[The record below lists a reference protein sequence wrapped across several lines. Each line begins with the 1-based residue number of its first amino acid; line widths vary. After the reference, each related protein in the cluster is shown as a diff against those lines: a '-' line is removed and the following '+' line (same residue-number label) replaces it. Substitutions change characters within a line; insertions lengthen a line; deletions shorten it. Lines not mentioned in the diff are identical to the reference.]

1 MAEFIN
7 YIIDSPI
14 QPIKTNVLWVKKG
27 VLHYY
32 NKKWIPITGGGS
44 GNIISPII
52 NGIGEYSAIL
62 SYSDNEALNTS
73 SVAFGYGL
81 ISNNFAEASFG
92 RFNNSIKSED
102 ISKATLFSIGNGT
115 KTYRQ
120 NVFEIKENGDIYING
135 RIESLQSI
143 LYNLENDPLKDKYSS
158 LEERLQNLDSY
169 TKDNIRLLLNSIE
182 LNNSKILEN
191 TTRINSNSSD
201 IEEIKSFL
209 EYLKNYIDISDSEL
223 ESIFERYKTDID
235 GALIE
240 LRTSISQTAEEIRLE
255 AEKTKKEID
264 GKLSEYKSSLSLT
277 AEEILAEVSRVEKDA
292 NDKIVEANSLISQ
305 TAESIRTEVS
315 RIETD
320 IDGRIRDTN
329 SKIEQTAGSI
339 RSEVNEIN
347 RTLDEKIT
355 KNHSEI
361 TQTANEIN
369 LKVEG
374 VEGFLNNKASKLEA
388 EIKVTKDS
396 IALQVAELNT
406 KDNELEQAIQN
417 NSAQIQLNS
426 KEIGLKVNQEQFD
439 KLSGKVNENTA
450 AIKLNADK
458 IESLV
463 SKKDFDALTGDV
475 EEGFTKVTQT
485 IDEITSTI
493 QDVNG
498 EVTVIKQDI
507 TGLTVKT
514 GTLEADIES
523 LKKQS
528 DGSIDTH
535 FGIVAPSLDN
545 EPAVNWDTEE
555 LKREHTGD
563 IYYNNL
569 TGEAYR
575 WSYDPENQ
583 SYFWVELTDS
593 ALTDTLSKINK
604 LEEAIDGKVTIFYSR
619 PSNYKIGDIW
629 FVEKDYSHWGFAKGQ
644 MLSAIEDSEIFD
656 HSHWEDKTNYASHS
670 EVETSIGDLNDYI
683 EGAFKDDVLTLSEIN
698 QIKEAK
704 KNFESIFS
712 ELKSSYDYLSISS
725 IATEQDR
732 VSLID
737 AYNKLT
743 SEEAPEGSYV
753 LLLGII
759 EQLLNDVINE
769 EGVLDVD
776 KAKELLE
783 DYESYY
789 NTFLEDLTA
798 YYDEVNRLNESIQS
812 YLNEASKYINN
823 IVSDK
828 ILTPIEKKQLFEI
841 WRQLAEE
848 FNTNRGIA
856 FNYKL
861 LKEEGDDYVDRTDIY
876 PIDSPYHIIYKEYK
890 ESFDVIKNIFTSVDV
905 QGNNIWG
912 FDSIN
917 IESTTSIPENYTTQF
932 ISNAFDTYYSNLSIF
947 SQMISEIT
955 ISITDSHE
963 KATKYVDKLSEHLD
977 PKDEISIVGKGVILS
992 SIIGVKSSKDDNFVS
1007 AINAQSLDEE
1017 DIITIDKSDK
1027 QHGRVVYAGGI
1038 PNTNDWNDS
1047 TAVIYED
1054 GHVKFKSGE
1063 IADEVAIGAKRQS
1076 ILDTASKIK
1085 DNLKPGDEGT
1095 VLENGLVLSTVI
1107 GVKDSENNIKAAINA
1122 SEAYKD
1128 LSEDNHGRIV
1138 FAGGINNINNWNDST
1153 VRIYEDG
1160 HIVIN
1165 SGEIG
1170 EYVEIGN
1177 ALVTAVSKGKIDL
1190 FSYPE
1195 TINGKTTLI
1204 PLFQVNKD
1212 TEGKIISI
1220 SSLYDFIGNKNIWAN
1235 ETVSSGGKGSSGGG
1249 GSGGSTGEY
1258 KMFVHNQGIPSSE
1271 WEIYHTLGK
1280 IPNVKIIDDA
1290 TSSQVYGDVKII
1302 DFDTILISFGS
1313 PFSGTAYLD

>member
-102 ISKATLFSIGNGT
+102 TSKATLFSIGNGT

-223 ESIFERYKTDID
+223 ESIFERYKTDVD

-339 RSEVNEIN
+339 RSEVSEIN

-388 EIKVTKDS
+388 EIKVTKDG

-485 IDEITSTI
+485 TDEITSTI

-535 FGIVAPSLDN
+535 FGTVAPSLDN

-575 WSYDPENQ
+575 WSYDPESQ
-583 SYFWVELTDS
+583 SYFWIELTDS
-593 ALTDTLSKINK
+593 ALTDALSKINK

-629 FVEKDYSHWGFAKGQ
+629 FVEQDYDNYNFVKGQ
-644 MLSAIEDSEIFD
+644 MLSAIENSEIFNS
-656 HSHWEDKTNYASHS
+656 SHWEDKTNYASHA
-670 EVETSIGDLNDYI
+670 EVETSVINLNNYI
-683 EGAFKDDVLTLSEIN
+683 DGAFKDGVLTLSEIN
-698 QIKEAK
+698 QIKESK
-704 KNFESIFS
+704 KNFEAIFS
-712 ELKSSYDYLSISS
+712 EVQQSYNYLIISTIASETDKSALTEAYDKLSSN
-725 IATEQDR
+725 D
-732 VSLID
+732 D
-737 AYNKLT
+737 PK
-743 SEEAPEGSYV
+743 GSYV
-753 LLLGII
+753 ALLEII
-759 EQLLNDVINE
+759 ENLINNSVDEDGNFNKDEVETLLNDYE
-769 EGVLDVD
+769 ET
-776 KAKELLE
+776 
-783 DYESYY
+783 Y
-789 NTFLEDLTA
+789 NQFLIDLTD
-798 YYDEVNRLNESIQS
+798 YYRVTSELTENIQS
-812 YLNEASKYINN
+812 YLNEASKYIEN
-823 IVSDK
+823 IISDNV
-828 ILTPIEKKQLFEI
+828 LTPIEKKQLFEI

-861 LKEEGDDYVDRTDIY
+861 LEKEGDEYIDRTDIY
-876 PIDSPYHIIYKEYK
+876 PIDSPYHNIYKEYK
-890 ESFDVIKNIFTSVDV
+890 ESFDAIKDIFTSVDA

-912 FDSIN
+912 FDN
-917 IESTTSIPENYTTQF
+917 IESTTDIPEKYTTQY
-932 ISNAFDTYYSNLSIF
+932 ISNAFDTYYSKLSIF

-955 ISITDSHE
+955 ISITDAHE
-963 KATKYVDKLSEHLD
+963 KAKEYVDKLSNHLD
-977 PKDEISIVGKGVILS
+977 PKDNISIIGKGVILS

-1017 DIITIDKSDK
+1017 DIITIDKSEAK
-1027 QHGRVVYAGGI
+1027 HGRIVYAGGI
-1038 PNTNDWNDS
+1038 PNTNDWNES

-1095 VLENGLVLSTVI
+1095 ILENGLVLSTVI
-1107 GVKDSENNIKAAINA
+1107 GVKDSEDNIKAAINA

-1128 LSEDNHGRIV
+1128 LSEDNHGKIV

-1235 ETVSSGGKGSSGGG
+1235 ETVSSGGKGSPGGG

-1258 KMFVHNQGIPSSE
+1258 KMFVHNQNEPSEE
-1271 WEIYHTLGK
+1271 WKIYHTLGK
-1280 IPNVKIIDDA
+1280 IPNVKIIDDV

-1313 PFSGTAYLD
+1313 PFSGKAYLD